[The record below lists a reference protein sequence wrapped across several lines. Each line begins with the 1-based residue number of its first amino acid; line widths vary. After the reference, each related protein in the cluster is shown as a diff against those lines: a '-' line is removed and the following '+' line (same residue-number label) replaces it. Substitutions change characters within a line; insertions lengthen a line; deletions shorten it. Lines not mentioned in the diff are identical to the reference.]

1 MIGGQILSGAP
12 ISLSEDLHFLTW
24 SKDEDVP
31 NSDKVVN
38 NPVGSNRGGEKMNS
52 STWSSFIEFE
62 RFSGGR

>member
-38 NPVGSNRGGEKMNS
+38 NPVGSNPGGEKMNS
-52 STWSSFIEFE
+52 SA
-62 RFSGGR
+62 